1 MQKLKNF
8 LFLSCLR
15 ATEFIEK
22 KQVLGLSPIE
32 EMQLRIHLS
41 MCKACFSF
49 EHQSNSI
56 EKGLT
61 RIFKKEQVAEDKG
74 SSDQFGKEMVKKIKD
89 L

>member
-1 MQKLKNF
+1 MQKLKNL

-32 EMQLRIHLS
+32 EMQLRVHLS
-41 MCKACFSF
+41 MCKACSSF

-61 RIFKKEQVAEDKG
+61 RVYKKDEVLEDEG
-74 SSDQFGKEMVKKIKD
+74 SSDQFEKDLLEKIKD